1 MSDNVNI
8 KQGIFQGVCIS
19 LIPLSLELDS
29 SGYGYKIRTEQIN
42 HLFCMDAFK
51 LYAKDDSEPLGRRA
65 FGNSERIQ

>member
-29 SGYGYKIRTEQIN
+29 SGYEYKIRTEQIH
-42 HLFCMDAFK
+42 HLFCMDDFK
-51 LYAKDDSEPLGRRA
+51 LYAKDSEPLGRRA